1 MDPNSATIASPTSLL
16 KQTVV
21 EPLERYEGNV
31 LVVLVLNAHHLMLSS
46 LPQFYD
52 GVVTYQNEITLGN
65 GLPVYQPSK
74 KGVPTSRPDPE
85 YR

>member
-1 MDPNSATIASPTSLL
+1 MIASPTSLL

-21 EPLERYEGNV
+21 EPLERYGGGFV
-31 LVVLVLNAHHLMLSS
+31 LVVLVLNSHHLMLSS

-52 GVVTYQNEITLGN
+52 GVVMYQNDITLGN
-65 GLPVYQPSK
+65 GLQVYQQNK
-74 KGVPTSRPDPE
+74 KEVPASPPDPE

>member
-1 MDPNSATIASPTSLL
+1 MIASPTSLL

-21 EPLERYEGNV
+21 EPLERYGGGFVCCTCIE
-31 LVVLVLNAHHLMLSS
+31 LYHLMLLS

-52 GVVTYQNEITLGN
+52 GVVMYENDITLGN
-65 GLPVYQPSK
+65 GLQVYQQNEK
-74 KGVPTSRPDPE
+74 VPASPPDPE